1 MGWLESKYINLLSPR
16 LEQFTRKSNNLYNF
30 RCPLCGDSSN
40 NKRKL
45 RGYIFE
51 KKGSYFFFC
60 HKCNASHSFKNILK
74 RLDPMLHDDYV
85 KEILVESGSP
95 TPKEKT
101 TFEFTRPKFQTM
113 GALTKLKK
121 VSTLKPGHPVKSYVE
136 SRLIP
141 SQYHYK
147 LFHCKLFKSWVNT
160 IIPDKFDTESL
171 ERDAPRL
178 VIPLLN
184 KEGEMF
190 GFQGRSYKKNAAVRY
205 ITIMTD
211 PDMARIYGLDT
222 VDTSKDIYCFEGP
235 IDSMF
240 IPNSI
245 ATCGGE
251 ASRELSKAGIPKDKL
266 IMVYD
271 NEPRNEHTVQ
281 KIFKS
286 IEYGYRVCIWPE
298 TVAEKDINDMV
309 MNGLKPLD
317 IINDS
322 VYSNLMAKL
331 RLQEWKRV

>member
-1 MGWLESKYINLLSPR
+1 MGWLETKYINLLSPR

-40 NKRKL
+40 KRKL

-51 KKGSYFFFC
+51 KKGKYFFFC
-60 HKCNASHSFKNILK
+60 HNCNASLSFKNLVK

-85 KEILVESGSP
+85 KECLVESGTP

-101 TFEFTRPKFQTM
+101 IFEFTRPKFQTD
-113 GALTKLKK
+113 GALTKLKR
-121 VSTLKPGHPVKSYVE
+121 VSSLKPGHPVKTYVE

-147 LFHCKLFKSWVNT
+147 LFHCKLFKHWVNT
-160 IIPDKFDTESL
+160 IIPDKFDSESL
-171 ERDAPRL
+171 KRDTPRL

-222 VDTSKDIYCFEGP
+222 VDTSKDVYCFEGP

-251 ASRELSKAGIPKDKL
+251 AGRELHLAGIPKDKL

-281 KIFKS
+281 KILKA

-317 IINDS
+317 IINSS
-322 VYSNLMAKL
+322 VYSGLMAKL